1 MILMAEDKDG
11 NLVLVSPVDKV
22 SNGSTIK

>member
-1 MILMAEDKDG
+1 MAEDKDG
-11 NLVLVSPVDKV
+11 KLVMVTPSDKV